1 MNCPFPVIQCNK
13 CKSILIACS
22 KNFHKAKRCKYGFR
36 PQCKVCR
43 NKENKIYR
51 EENKDEIN
59 KRRKIYREE
68 NKEIISERDKKYRI
82 NNKEK
87 VRIRKHKYYI
97 NNSEYIKN
105 KFKNWHKNNPE
116 KVFNSHSKRREKEEN
131 QGNGFT
137 KEQWKEMMDFF
148 EWKCAYSGEYLG
160 GDSDKRSIDHIV
172 PLNNNGE
179 HEIWNLVPMHF
190 NYNSSKRDKN
200 MLDWYMQQDYFDI
213 DRLIKIYEW
222 RIYAFNKWS

>member
-1 MNCPFPVIQCNK
+1 
-13 CKSILIACS
+13 
-22 KNFHKAKRCKYGFR
+22 
-36 PQCKVCR
+36 
-43 NKENKIYR
+43 
-51 EENKDEIN
+51 
-59 KRRKIYREE
+59 
-68 NKEIISERDKKYRI
+68 
-82 NNKEK
+82 
-87 VRIRKHKYYI
+87 
-97 NNSEYIKN
+97 
-105 KFKNWHKNNPE
+105 
-116 KVFNSHSKRREKEEN
+116 
-131 QGNGFT
+131 
-137 KEQWKEMMDFF
+137 MMDFF